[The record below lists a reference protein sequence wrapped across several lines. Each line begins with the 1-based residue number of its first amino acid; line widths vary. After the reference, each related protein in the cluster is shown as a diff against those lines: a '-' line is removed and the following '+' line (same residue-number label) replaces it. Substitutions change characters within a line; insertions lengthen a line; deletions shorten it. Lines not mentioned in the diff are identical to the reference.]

1 MDLITRKLLIGAVA
15 LLIIAI
21 FNPLGFYDWLI
32 DTLFGISIS
41 ALFLSPLA
49 SLLTGERRRVI
60 PFTLGIGFVLFLIY
74 MHYYLNDDLIA
85 TIVFVCEWLAVF
97 SFISVVFQ
105 LVFAEVR
112 EEITKL
118 LKQ

>member
-1 MDLITRKLLIGAVA
+1 MDLISRKLLIGAVS
-15 LLIIAI
+15 LLVIAI
-21 FNPLGFYDWLI
+21 LNPLGFYDWLT

-49 SLLTGERRRVI
+49 SLLTGERRRVLPVTI
-60 PFTLGIGFVLFLIY
+60 GIGFVLFLMY

-85 TIVFVCEWLAVF
+85 TIVFVCEWMATF
-97 SFISVVFQ
+97 AFISVVFQ

-112 EEITKL
+112 EEFL
-118 LKQ
+118 QR